1 MNKTLL
7 LVDGSSYLYRAFH
20 AMPDLRNAQGEPTG
34 AIYGVINMLR
44 KLAHDYRPEFA
55 ACVFDVRGKTF
66 REELYPEYKAH
77 RPSMPEDLALQV
89 LAIHD
94 VVRAMGWPVI
104 GVQGVEADDVIAT
117 MAEMAEKR
125 GWHSVISTGDK
136 DLAQLVTEQTTL
148 INTMSNETLDPA
160 AVYKKFGVRPDQI
173 VDYLMLV
180 GDAVDN
186 VPGVNKVGPKT
197 AVKWLDQYAS
207 VDAIVAHAAEIKGA
221 VGEHLR
227 AALPQFALTRDLLT
241 VRRNCDL
248 SAVMTNFDD
257 LAMRPSDK
265 QSLTSHYERFGF
277 RSWLREITQ
286 DSSRVPTGDARIA
299 THDNNLFDP
308 PHVSS
313 PSNGSRIIQSR
324 LTGAAESA
332 TAANPPAQPYL
343 LIEQGAVIAQDYRCI
358 TTIQEAKQWLE
369 KIQLATLVA
378 FDTET
383 TSLDGMQAKLVGFS
397 ISIEPGVAC
406 YIPVAHRG
414 PDAQDMLPKADVL
427 ALFKPWFE
435 SASPTK
441 LLHHAKYDTHV
452 LANEGITL
460 DGIAHDS
467 MLEAYVLESHRS
479 VSLHELSQRW
489 LGLKGATYESICGK
503 GVNQIGFDEVD
514 LDHATQY
521 ACEDA
526 DYTLRLHLA
535 LFPQIAAIK
544 SLQTIYELECHVSK
558 VLFEIERQG
567 VLIDSQE
574 LAKQSHGLG
583 LQLLAIEQ
591 KAYDLAGQPFN
602 LNSPKQ
608 LAEIL
613 FGQMKLPV
621 VRKTPGGTPSTD
633 EEVLTK
639 LAQDYPLPQVLLS
652 YRGLAKLKSTYTD
665 KLPKMVNKST
675 GRVHTHYSQASV
687 ITGRLSS
694 SDPNLQ
700 NIPVRTPEGRQVR
713 CAFIAAPGYLLVS
726 ADYSQIELRVMAHV
740 SGDTGLQQAFAAGE
754 DIHRAT
760 ASEVFGTPL
769 SEVTADQRRS
779 AKAINFG
786 LIYGMGAFGL
796 ANNLG
801 ITRDAAQS
809 YIDRYFARYPG
820 VAQYMAEIKAKAYEQ
835 GWVETVFGRRLAFP
849 DIQGSGARRAGAER
863 AAINAPMQ
871 GTAADLIKMAMV
883 VISKW
888 LKDQNLKSKVTM
900 QVHDELVLEVPESE
914 FELIKQKIPELMCSV
929 AQLSVP
935 LVAEV
940 GYGLNWE
947 QAH

>member
-44 KLAHDYRPEFA
+44 KLAHDYHPQYA

-77 RPSMPEDLALQV
+77 RPSMPEDLAFQV
-89 LAIHD
+89 QAIHD
-94 VVRAMGWPVI
+94 VVKAMGWPVI

-117 MAEMAEKR
+117 MAEMAEKQ
-125 GWHSVISTGDK
+125 GWNSVISTGDK
-136 DLAQLVTEQTTL
+136 DLAQLVTGQTTL
-148 INTMSNETLDPA
+148 INTMSSETLDPA
-160 AVYKKFGVRPDQI
+160 AVLKKFGVRPDQI

-207 VDAIVAHAAEIKGA
+207 VDAIVAHADDIKGA

-257 LAMRPSDK
+257 LAMRPGDK
-265 QSLTSHYERFGF
+265 ETLTTHYERFGF

-286 DSSRVPTGDARIA
+286 DASRIPTGDARSASNA
-299 THDNNLFDP
+299 TAPLNFDHP
-308 PHVSS
+308 VQ
-313 PSNGSRIIQSR
+313 I
-324 LTGAAESA
+324 GAADVAELTKQA
-332 TAANPPAQPYL
+332 HVPIHPNPLIVQAAVVPQ
-343 LIEQGAVIAQDYRCI
+343 VYRCI
-358 TTIQEAKQWLE
+358 TTLEEAEQWLK
-369 KIQLATLVA
+369 KIQSASWVA

-397 ISIEPGVAC
+397 LSIEPGVAC

-435 SASPTK
+435 SALPTK

-460 DGIAHDS
+460 DGIAHDT

-479 VSLHELSQRW
+479 VSLQELSQRW
-489 LGLKGATYESICGK
+489 LGLHGATYESICGK

-514 LDHATQY
+514 LEHATQY
-521 ACEDA
+521 ASEDA
-526 DYTLRLHLA
+526 DFTLRLHLA
-535 LFPQIAAIK
+535 LFPHIEATA
-544 SLQTIYELECHVSK
+544 SLKTIYKLECQVSK

-567 VLIDSQE
+567 VLIDVQE
-574 LAKQSHGLG
+574 LGKQSHGLG
-583 LQLLAIEQ
+583 HQLLAIEQ
-591 KAYDLAGQPFN
+591 KAYELAGQPFN

-613 FGQMKLPV
+613 FGQMNLPV

-639 LAQDYPLPQVLLS
+639 LAQDYPLPQVLLN

-665 KLPKMVNKST
+665 KLPKMVNTST

-713 CAFIAAPGYLLVS
+713 CAFIAAPGCLLVS

-740 SGDTGLQQAFAAGE
+740 SGDAGLQKAFAAGE

-769 SEVTADQRRS
+769 LEVTADQRRA

-796 ANNLG
+796 ASNLG

-820 VAQYMAEIKAKAYEQ
+820 VAQYMADIKAKAHEQ

-849 DIQGSGARRAGAER
+849 DIKGSGARRAGAER

-914 FELIKQKIPELMCSV
+914 FELIKQKIPELMCGV

-940 GYGLNWE
+940 GSGLNWE